1 MSELRFET
9 KKIRVAD
16 LGKKSWQELYES
28 VYKKRENFRINL
40 IFVRISI
47 GFSDKSWYADYQSK
61 KYSSVITAGNEEE

>member
-1 MSELRFET
+1 MISAWA
-9 KKIRVAD
+9 KIPWERS
-16 LGKKSWQELYES
+16 GRNCMK
-28 VYKKRENFRINL
+28 VYTKKRENFRINL